1 VTIRHIVLF
10 KFTAGTSGQ
19 QVAELSAGLNSLPVS
34 VPEIR
39 AYRHGPDAG
48 ILDTSWDYAVIG
60 DFDSAEEFFTYR
72 EHPLHQKLIREHVEP
87 IPARPR
93 FRPARPGGSPPWGAG
108 PRSGR

>member
-19 QVAELSAGLNSLPVS
+19 QVAELSAGLSSLPVS
-34 VPEIR
+34 IPEIR

-87 IPARPR
+87 ITMERV
-93 FRPARPGGSPPWGAG
+93 SVQLQLD
-108 PRSGR
+108 